1 MAHPDRGCCMPA
13 LEDRASLLCD
23 PTVDEADTAI
33 ERAIARA
40 SEDAATLFI
49 AFIGHGEYAEDDFYL
64 LPFDAGW
71 PPDSKRA
78 VLVAKRVQELLRRY
92 DRLDGLV
99 LLVDACHSGLGALQ
113 AAAHWPGAIGAA
125 GGRFE
130 VLTSADERA
139 AADGCFTA
147 TLIELLRSGESNLG
161 ESLRCADLQPLLQ
174 SRCGGSQDTVHVA
187 FVHGRR
193 LVEGDEGLWLA
204 RNARRT
210 MAPLV
215 GTPAW
220 GQVERLTAWFQLTPQ
235 LDELVDA
242 SRSAR
247 CLALVGL
254 AGAGKST
261 LVSALARSELAD
273 DLIPARFV
281 HGLVFA
287 ASAVSAADLAYDL
300 HRQLTLTVPGF
311 AAAAKA
317 FQQQTPEQTWRQLD
331 VFHQQVIG
339 PLWKLKPE
347 RLIRIVVDGI
357 DQLSVEASPGVL
369 AALQTLAGDPELHR
383 VRVVVTARPDTA
395 LPAGHR
401 RQDVDHVE
409 EVYIQRYLERRQ
421 VPLRMRSVVSKRAA
435 GNWLVARLLADL
447 AADVDV
453 TELPATLDQ
462 AYRSELVRIGADQ
475 RDEWEHALAPV
486 LSVLAVT
493 GVGPVLPLPLLCRA
507 SGLLGGPEQ
516 PARVRDVLVRLRGL
530 VVRGN
535 AGTPNEHAGLFHDT
549 LAAYLLRGQDFDV
562 DLCNAHQALADAIA
576 DLAPAAEH
584 NLADPLHRYAATAEA
599 EHLWALDRHG
609 QALASVQAR
618 QSHVPA
624 ENLARWRSWYERTDG
639 TLGPDHLHTLTA
651 RANIARWTGEAGNAR
666 EALRLFQALL
676 PDWERLLGPD
686 HPQTLTARAD
696 NARWTGEA
704 GNAREALQLYQALLP
719 DWRRLLGPDHA
730 QTLAARVDI
739 AHWTGW
745 VGDVPEALRL
755 FQALLPDWERL
766 LNPDHPGTMAI
777 RAHVAYWTGKAGNAR
792 EALQLYQALLPD
804 QARLLGPDHPDT
816 LATRVDIAH
825 WTGWAGDVPE

>member
-1 MAHPDRGCCMPA
+1 MDVRRVLVIGSQCAALPNSRLSFLPRVAEDLYEVMTHPDRGCCVPA
-13 LEDRASLLCD
+13 LEERTSLLCD
-23 PTVDEADTAI
+23 PTVDETDAAI
-33 ERAIARA
+33 ERAVARA
-40 SEDAATLFI
+40 SEDAATLFVV
-49 AFIGHGEYAEDDFYL
+49 FIGHGEYAEDDFYL
-64 LPFDAGW
+64 LPVDAGW

-113 AAAHWPGAIGAA
+113 AATFWPGTIGAA

-147 TLIELLRSGESNLG
+147 TLIELLRSGELNLG
-161 ESLRCADLQPLLQ
+161 ENLRCADLQPLLQ
-174 SRCGGSQDTVHVA
+174 SRCGDSQDTVHVA
-187 FVHGRR
+187 FVNGRR

-210 MAPLV
+210 LAARLAD
-215 GTPAW
+215 TPAW

-254 AGAGKST
+254 AGSGKST

-287 ASAVSAADLAYDL
+287 TPAVSAADLAYDL

-311 AAAAKA
+311 AAAAKR
-317 FQQQTPEQTWRQLD
+317 FQQQTPEQMWRQLD
-331 VFHQQVIG
+331 VFHQEVIG
-339 PLWKLKPE
+339 PIGQLEAE
-347 RLIRIVVDGI
+347 RPVRIVVDGI
-357 DQLSVEASPGVL
+357 DQLSAEAASGVL
-369 AALQTLAGDPELHR
+369 AALQTLARDPELRH
-383 VRVVVTARPDTA
+383 VRLVVTARPDTA
-395 LPAGHR
+395 LPARHH

-409 EVYIQRYLERRQ
+409 DVYIQRYLERRQ
-421 VPLRMRSVVSKRAA
+421 VPPHMRSVVSKRAA

-486 LSVLAVT
+486 LSALAVT
-493 GVGPVLPLPLLCRA
+493 GVGPVLPLSLLCRA

-535 AGTPNEHAGLFHDT
+535 AGTPNEHTGLFHDT

-562 DLCNAHQALADAIA
+562 DLRGAHQALTDAIA

-584 NLADPLHRYAATAEA
+584 NPADPLHRYAAAAEA

-609 QALASVQAR
+609 QALATVQAR
-618 QSHVPA
+618 QSHVSA
-624 ENLARWRSWYERTDG
+624 ENLARWRSWHKRTDR
-639 TLGPDHLHTLTA
+639 TLGPYHPDTLVA
-651 RANIARWTGEAGNAR
+651 RSHVARWTGEAGDAR
-666 EALRLFQALL
+666 EALA
-676 PDWERLLGPD
+676 
-686 HPQTLTARAD
+686 
-696 NARWTGEA
+696 
-704 GNAREALQLYQALLP
+704 LYQ
-719 DWRRLLGPDHA
+719 G
-730 QTLAARVDI
+730 
-739 AHWTGW
+739 
-745 VGDVPEALRL
+745 
-755 FQALLPDWERL
+755 
-766 LNPDHPGTMAI
+766 
-777 RAHVAYWTGKAGNAR
+777 
-792 EALQLYQALLPD
+792 LLPD
-804 QARLLGPDHPDT
+804 QEQRLGADHPDPLT
-816 LATRVDIAH
+816 TR
-825 WTGWAGDVPE
+825 